1 MVPATSRAR
10 PVTLPDDFRPFRPC
24 IVNVDTMLEVAVRT
38 KVQKW
43 GNSLAV
49 RIPRSF
55 ADEVGL
61 SDGTAVEMR
70 LSESGLSI
78 EPVPVPQ
85 ATLEALLEGITPEN
99 LHDEIDVGAPVGKE
113 TW

>member
-1 MVPATSRAR
+1 MV
-10 PVTLPDDFRPFRPC
+10 
-24 IVNVDTMLEVAVRT
+24 LEVAVRT

-61 SDGTAVEMR
+61 SEGAAVEMR

-85 ATLEALLEGITPEN
+85 ATLEALLERVTPEN
-99 LHDEIDVGAPVGKE
+99 LHDEIDAGAPVGKE